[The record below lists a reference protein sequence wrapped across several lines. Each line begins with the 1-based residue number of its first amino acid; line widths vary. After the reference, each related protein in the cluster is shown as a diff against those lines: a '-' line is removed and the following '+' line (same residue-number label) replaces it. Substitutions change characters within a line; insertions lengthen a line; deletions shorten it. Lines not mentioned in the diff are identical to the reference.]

1 MNGENN
7 IPAVIQSEAVKPE
20 RTLDMV
26 AAEIRAFTAGMLNNA
41 IEIGRRMVEAKA
53 MLPYGQFGAWISKNT
68 GYSASAANNFMRL
81 FDEYGAM
88 QGSLFGASAES
99 QTFGKLPPSKALAL
113 LAVPAEERE
122 TFAVE
127 NDAERASVRELKRKI
142 EQYQRERDEA
152 LRKAESARAELET
165 AEDDLLSSN
174 RANDRLRKELEDAQN
189 APPDPLL
196 LAAMREEERKDAE
209 EKVAAQLAESEQAAA
224 DAKAELERAR
234 KALEDANAAA
244 KLAAEEE
251 TKLRKELSGL
261 KKATADNGQ
270 LIEETVR
277 KATEKAV
284 AETEARLEQAN
295 AEKKEADERRKAAEA
310 EVEEMRKRLAAAESE
325 PAPVEDKEISEFRF
339 LFNQAQETA
348 NKMRKIMLKY
358 RSNEDGEKTAQQLS
372 RTMETLGDFI
382 KEAAKWEK

>member
-1 MNGENN
+1 MDIQNN
-7 IPAVIQSEAVKPE
+7 LPVTLTDKPE

-26 AAEIRAFTAGMLNNA
+26 AAEIRTFTAGMLNNA

-53 MLPYGQFGAWISKNT
+53 MLPYGQFGAWIAANT

-81 FDEYGAM
+81 FEEYGAA
-88 QGSLFGASAES
+88 QGSLFGAAAES

-122 TFAVE
+122 TFAE
-127 NDAERASVRELKRKI
+127 EADAEHTSVRELKRKI

-152 LRKAESARAELET
+152 VRKAEAARTELET
-165 AEDDLLSSN
+165 AEEDLRASN
-174 RANDRLRKELEDAQN
+174 YANDRLRKELADAQN
-189 APPDPLL
+189 APPDQLWM
-196 LAAMREEERKDAE
+196 ATVREEERKDAE
-209 EKVAAQLAESEQAAA
+209 KKVAAQLADSKQAVA
-224 DAKAELERAR
+224 DAKAELEQAR
-234 KALEDANAAA
+234 KALDDANAAA

-251 TKLRKELSGL
+251 TKLRKELSAL
-261 KKATADNGQ
+261 KKSAADNGQ
-270 LIEETVR
+270 IMQETIR

-284 AETEARLEQAN
+284 AETEARLERAN
-295 AEKKEADERRKAAEA
+295 AEKKEADERRQAAEA
-310 EVEEMRKRLAAAESE
+310 ELEETRQRLTAAEST

-358 RSNEDGEKTAQQLS
+358 RSNEDGGKTAQQLS

-382 KEAAKWEK
+382 KEAAKCEK